1 MYEGQAQKCEYV
13 INGRKYKMCY
23 YLSDGIYPR
32 WATFVKT
39 TPLPQR
45 AKAKLFAEHQE
56 SVRKDV
62 ERAFRVLQAHFAIV
76 RGPTRNMD
84 KAKLGMI
91 MKACI
96 ILQNMIVKDEHDSY

>member
-1 MYEGQAQKCEYV
+1 MYERRAPKYEYV
-13 INGRKYKMCY
+13 INSRKYNIRY
-23 YLSDGIYPR
+23 FLSDSIYPR
-32 WATFVKT
+32 WATIVKT
-39 TPLPQR
+39 IPLPQG
-45 AKAKLFAEHQE
+45 AKAKLFAKHQE
-56 SVRKDV
+56 SVRKDM

-91 MKACI
+91 MKAYI